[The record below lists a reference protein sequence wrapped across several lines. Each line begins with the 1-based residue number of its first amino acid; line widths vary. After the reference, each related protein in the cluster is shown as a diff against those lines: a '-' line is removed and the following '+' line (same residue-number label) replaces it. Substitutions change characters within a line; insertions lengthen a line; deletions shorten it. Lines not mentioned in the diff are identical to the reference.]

1 MLRRFCTK
9 LSPSAPTEQLGGLRS
24 AALGFLSVCAVD
36 RNLETRCYRNEL
48 RDRSGRNPKCAC
60 MGSES
65 ALNPDVQAPVL
76 ALVPESPDVAWQR
89 LDQHCVPQDR
99 IIRVLRI
106 GVELH
111 PDSECPSST
120 ESRSVNV
127 AGLKY
132 SSSGARS
139 NVATSSK
146 STFRNR
152 VIESG
157 IVRLITKL
165 PTIGGSS

>member
-1 MLRRFCTK
+1 MLRRFCTTV
-9 LSPSAPTEQLGGLRS
+9 SPSAPTEQLGGLRS

-36 RNLETRCYRNEL
+36 RNLETRRYRDEL

-65 ALNPDVQAPVL
+65 ALNSDVQAPVL

-99 IIRVLRI
+99 IIRVLWI

-111 PDSECPSST
+111 PDSASAVIHRVAKRKRRRIEMFKQRSQIERRDQFQIDVQ
-120 ESRSVNV
+120 ESCS
-127 AGLKY
+127 L
-132 SSSGARS
+132 
-139 NVATSSK
+139 
-146 STFRNR
+146 
-152 VIESG
+152 
-157 IVRLITKL
+157 
-165 PTIGGSS
+165 